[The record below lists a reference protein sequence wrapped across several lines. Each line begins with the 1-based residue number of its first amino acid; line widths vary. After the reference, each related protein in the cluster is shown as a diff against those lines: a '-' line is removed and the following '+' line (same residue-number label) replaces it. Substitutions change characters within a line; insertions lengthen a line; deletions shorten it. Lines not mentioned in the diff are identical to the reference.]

1 MQPDI
6 IQKYNKPVP
15 RYTSY
20 PPANFFAAF
29 TADDYLQAVDASND
43 AQQNNISFYLHMPF
57 CRHLCHYC
65 GCNSY
70 PLSNMDTM
78 TDYVR
83 ALHREIDLLALYRTS
98 HRAA

>member
-29 TADDYLQAVDASND
+29 TADDYLQAVDASNEPSRTTYPS
-43 AQQNNISFYLHMPF
+43 ISTCP
-57 CRHLCHYC
+57 
-65 GCNSY
+65 SA
-70 PLSNMDTM
+70 
-78 TDYVR
+78 V
-83 ALHREIDLLALYRTS
+83 TS
-98 HRAA
+98 VIIVAATPIP